1 MPAAPHKP
9 ASTYNMLRTCFH
21 CIFFATCLL
30 LVAILGVYFLAAT
43 PELFRSTPSIDKP
56 QMEALISSNKI
67 DGSSEKS
74 SESIMAV
81 PLARV
86 VVVQDISNN
95 SDEQKKNVVDGS
107 VEEKFN
113 GNMDRPLHPDE
124 IEQYRMMEARQQY
137 QQMMEERMFMQQMM
151 AMRMLRMR
159 RLQAAFYQ
167 QQQMKMAFMQVHLFH

>member
-1 MPAAPHKP
+1 MTKLGAQQPSVHGGEDLEKEGIKIDPKVFTVLQPTVIPMPAAPHKP

-86 VVVQDISNN
+86 VVVQDISSN

-124 IEQYRMMEARQQY
+124 IE
-137 QQMMEERMFMQQMM
+137 
-151 AMRMLRMR
+151 
-159 RLQAAFYQ
+159 
-167 QQQMKMAFMQVHLFH
+167 KDH